1 MSDPSA
7 PVFSP
12 APARRWR
19 QTKNAVATGAFS
31 LSVLVMLVPL
41 VLVVGYT
48 IERGAAVIS
57 WRFLNDPIQGVDQL
71 AGGGM
76 KPAIVG
82 TLLIT
87 GAAAVMA
94 IPLGILGAIYL
105 NEYGGTSRLATVLR
119 LLADVMTGVPS
130 IVMGLFIFTIFV
142 LRFKEFTGFAG
153 ALALACLML
162 PIVIRATEEM
172 LKLVPSE
179 LREAS
184 YALGCRKARTIVT
197 VVLPAALSGIVS
209 GCLLAIAR
217 AAGETAPL
225 LLVIGITYKT
235 NTDLFEGPNTALS
248 TQIFRGAGSSFDV
261 AKDRAWG
268 AALTLIA
275 ITFAFT
281 ILARIVTAVL
291 TRRTAS

>member
-1 MSDPSA
+1 MSDPSG
-7 PVFSP
+7 PVLTA
-12 APARRWR
+12 APAHRWR
-19 QTKNAVATGAFS
+19 QTKNALATSALV

-41 VLVVGYT
+41 VLIVGYT
-48 IERGAAVIS
+48 IQRGADVIS
-57 WRFLNDPIQGVDQL
+57 WRFLTDPIQGIDQL
-71 AGGGM
+71 PGGGM
-76 KPAIVG
+76 GPAIVG

-87 GAAAVMA
+87 GAAAAMA
-94 IPLGILGAIYL
+94 IPLGVLGAIYL
-105 NEYGGTSRLATVLR
+105 NEYGGTSKVAGVLR

-130 IVMGLFIFTIFV
+130 IVMGLFVFTIFV
-142 LRFKEFTGFAG
+142 LRFKEKTGFAG

-209 GCLLAIAR
+209 GALLAIAR

-225 LLVIGITYKT
+225 FLVIGIVSKT
-235 NTDLFEGPNTALS
+235 NTDLFNGPNTALS
-248 TQIFRGAGSSFDV
+248 AQIFRNAGLSFEV
-261 AKDRAWG
+261 SQDRAWG

-275 ITFAFT
+275 ITFLFT
-281 ILARIVTAVL
+281 ILARLATAFL

>member
-19 QTKNAVATGAFS
+19 QTKNALATGAFL

-41 VLVVGYT
+41 LLVVGYT

-57 WRFLNDPIQGVDQL
+57 WRFLTDPIQGVDQL

-87 GAAAVMA
+87 GAASAMA

-153 ALALACLML
+153 ALALGCLML

-225 LLVIGITYKT
+225 LLVIGITFKT

>member
-1 MSDPSA
+1 VSDPSA

-48 IERGAAVIS
+48 IERGAAVIG
-57 WRFLNDPIQGVDQL
+57 WHFLNDPIQGVDQL

-87 GAAAVMA
+87 GAAAAMA

>member
-1 MSDPSA
+1 MSDPSTPVLSA
-7 PVFSP
+7 PR
-12 APARRWR
+12 AYRWR
-19 QTKNAVATGAFS
+19 QTKNALATSALVCS
-31 LSVLVMLVPL
+31 ALVMLVPL
-41 VLVVGYT
+41 VLIVGYT
-48 IERGAAVIS
+48 IKRGAEVIS
-57 WRFLNDPIQGVDQL
+57 WSFLTDPIQVIDQL
-71 AGGGM
+71 PGGGM
-76 KPAIVG
+76 QPAIVG

-87 GAAAVMA
+87 GAAAAMA
-94 IPLGILGAIYL
+94 IPLGVLGAIYL
-105 NEYGGTSRLATVLR
+105 NEYGGTSRLAALLR

-142 LRFKEFTGFAG
+142 LRFKEKTGFAG
-153 ALALACLML
+153 ALALGCLML

-225 LLVIGITYKT
+225 FLVIGVVTKT
-235 NTDLFEGPNTALS
+235 NTDLFNGPNTALS
-248 TQIFRGAGSSFDV
+248 AQVFRLAGSSFDV
-261 AKDRAWG
+261 AQDRAWG

-275 ITFAFT
+275 ITFLFT
-281 ILARIVTAVL
+281 ILARLATAFL